1 MTKFE
6 TMDNMNTN
14 FVALSDTELMEME
27 GGSIV
32 GAILIVGGAV
42 TVVSGEYF
50 LSELLMVTIKL
61 KLKERVIKVYIL

>member
-42 TVVSGEYF
+42 TVVSGGVFAVGAVDGYNQA
-50 LSELLMVTIKL
+50 KA
-61 KLKERVIKVYIL
+61 KRKGY